1 MIKITTRFFICLIP
15 ILVIF
20 YFSLSWNSA
29 QKHLQV
35 GKILRENGNYKQALF
50 HFRQALQKDPNLAEV
65 NLEIGRLYFIDPNLV
80 SLDEAIYRFTKEI
93 EISNHPYAYHE
104 RGILFGYLKKWK
116 EAEADFRKEISLW
129 DNWAGYLDLAW
140 ILFSQNRLNEAEEL
154 MKIVDQKM
162 PNSVWSLN
170 GLGIIHLNQ
179 GKYDLA
185 INELEMAFE
194 KAKDLSYND
203 YIMAYPGN
211 DPKLAFENIENIKIG
226 IAFNLA
232 LAYEKN
238 KNLTKA
244 LIWYN
249 KTKELLK
256 ERPSAKVAEGLNLAP
271 LDFKIKEIYD
281 KINKNEGR

>member
-1 MIKITTRFFICLIP
+1 MIKIATRFFVYLIP
-15 ILVIF
+15 VLVIF
-20 YFSLSWNSA
+20 YFFLSWNSA

-35 GKILRENGNYKQALF
+35 GRFLRENGNYKQALF

-65 NLEIGRLYFIDPNLV
+65 NLEIGRLYFLDPNLV
-80 SLDEAIYRFTKEI
+80 SLNEAIYRFSREI

-104 RGILFGYLKKWK
+104 RGILFGYLKKWG

-140 ILFSQNRLNEAEEL
+140 ILFSQNRFNEAEEL
-154 MKIVDQKM
+154 MKIVNQKI

-179 GKYDLA
+179 GKYELA

-194 KAKDLSYND
+194 KAKDLSYGD
-203 YIMAYPGN
+203 FIMAYPGN
-211 DPKLAFENIENIKIG
+211 DSSRAFENIENIKIG
-226 IAFNLA
+226 TAFNLA

-238 KNLTKA
+238 KDLTKA
-244 LIWYN
+244 LEWYN
-249 KTKELLK
+249 ITKELLK
-256 ERPSAKVAEGLNLAP
+256 ERSSAKVAEGLNLNL
-271 LDFKIKEIYD
+271 LDIKIKEIYD
-281 KINKNEGR
+281 KINKNESR